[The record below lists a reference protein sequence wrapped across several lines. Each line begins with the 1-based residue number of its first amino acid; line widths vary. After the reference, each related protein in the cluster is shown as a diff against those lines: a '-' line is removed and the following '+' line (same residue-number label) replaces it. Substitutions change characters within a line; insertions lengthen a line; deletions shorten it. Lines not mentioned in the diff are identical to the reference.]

1 MVGVV
6 GKPDAI
12 HGEEVVAF
20 VSLRNGQELTGE
32 ELVDW
37 ARSRIGGYK
46 YPREVRIVD
55 SIPLTPV
62 GKIDRKLLRSS
73 VKSTTPAAET
83 APTPATTS

>member
-1 MVGVV
+1 MAAVV
-6 GKPDAI
+6 GKPDAV

-20 VSLRNGQELTGE
+20 VSLRNGQDLTGE

-46 YPREVRIVD
+46 YPREVRVVD

-62 GKIDRKLLRSS
+62 GKVDRKALRSS
-73 VKSTTPAAET
+73 VASAPAA
-83 APTPATTS
+83 TT

>member
-1 MVGVV
+1 M
-6 GKPDAI
+6 

-20 VSLRNGQELTGE
+20 VSLRNGQDITGD

-62 GKIDRKLLRSS
+62 GKIDRKVLRSS
-73 VKSTTPAAET
+73 VTTKPPTPAAT
-83 APTPATTS
+83 